1 MQYSES
7 SIMVCGWRKAKII
20 DENTMVVL
28 KTIYINTIN
37 RYSAPPLLFS
47 HIIPE
52 TDSRFL
58 LEFYDSQLIYLI
70 KIETG
75 ER

>member
-1 MQYSES
+1 
-7 SIMVCGWRKAKII
+7 MVF
-20 DENTMVVL
+20 DENTMDLL
-28 KTIYINTIN
+28 KTINLNTSITGLINPQLEI
-37 RYSAPPLLFS
+37 PLLFE

-58 LEFYDSQLIYLI
+58 LEFYDSQLIYI
-70 KIETG
+70 RKIETG

>member
-1 MQYSES
+1 
-7 SIMVCGWRKAKII
+7 MVF
-20 DENTMVVL
+20 DENTMDLL
-28 KTIYINTIN
+28 KTINLNTSITGLINPQLEI
-37 RYSAPPLLFS
+37 PLLFE

-58 LEFYDSQLIYLI
+58 LEFYDSQLIYLR

>member
-1 MQYSES
+1 M
-7 SIMVCGWRKAKII
+7 IF
-20 DENTMVVL
+20 DEKTMDLL
-28 KTIYINTIN
+28 KTININTSVTGQWNSQDRI
-37 RYSAPPLLFS
+37 PLLFA

-58 LEFYDSQLIYLI
+58 LEFYDSKLIYLR

>member
-1 MQYSES
+1 MACGKHKA
-7 SIMVCGWRKAKII
+7 MVF
-20 DENTMVVL
+20 DENTLVLL
-28 KTIYINTIN
+28 KTININTRVTRLTNPQLEI
-37 RYSAPPLLFS
+37 PLLFA

-58 LEFYDSQLIYLI
+58 LEFYDSKLIYLR